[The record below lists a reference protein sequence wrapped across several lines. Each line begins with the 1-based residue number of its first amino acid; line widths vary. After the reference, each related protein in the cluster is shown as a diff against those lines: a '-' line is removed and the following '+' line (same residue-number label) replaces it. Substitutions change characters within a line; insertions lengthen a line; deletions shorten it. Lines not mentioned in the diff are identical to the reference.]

1 MMQVYR
7 LPALSDNY
15 IFVLVDERS
24 QTTAVVDAGD
34 AAVVLRFL
42 AAQGLGLSMVLNT
55 HYDGDHVAGNPSL
68 LKAFPG
74 IPVYGS
80 AIDRGRIPGQT
91 HFLEEGDQVNV
102 GASIAQVLAVPG
114 HRHGHLAYYF
124 PESSDLFCGDV
135 IFSGGSGRIK
145 DCTPEQMQ
153 RSLAKLR
160 SLPDETKI
168 WCAHEYT
175 LDNLRFALTID
186 PDNLEL
192 RSRML
197 EVTEL
202 RSRSQPT
209 IPTMMGFEKRT
220 NPFLRWDTE
229 GIRSRLGTTG
239 DVETYTEVRSRKNV
253 F

>member
-1 MMQVYR
+1 MQVYR

-15 IFVLVDERS
+15 IFILVDEPS

-34 AAVVLRFL
+34 ATVVLDFFKAHDL
-42 AAQGLGLSMVLNT
+42 QLSLILNT
-55 HYDGDHVAGNPSL
+55 HYDGDHVAGNRGL

-80 AIDRGRIPGQT
+80 AIDWGRIPGQT
-91 HFLEEGDQVNV
+91 VFLKEGDRVNV
-102 GASIAQVLAVPG
+102 GESVGQVIAVPG

-124 PESSDLFCGDV
+124 PESADLFCGDV
-135 IFSGGSGRIK
+135 IFSAGSGRVK
-145 DCTPEQMQ
+145 DCTHEQMQ
-153 RSLAKLR
+153 QSLFKLR
-160 SLPDETKI
+160 SLPDATKI

-175 LDNLRFALTID
+175 LENLRFALTID
-186 PDNLEL
+186 PDNNEL

-202 RSRSQPT
+202 RSRLEPT
-209 IPTMMGFEKRT
+209 IPTSMGFEKRT
-220 NPFLRWDTE
+220 NPFLRWDAE
-229 GIRSRLGTTG
+229 VIRSRLGTVG
-239 DVETYTEVRSRKNV
+239 DVETYTEVRSRKNR

>member
-1 MMQVYR
+1 MKVYR

-15 IFVLVDERS
+15 IFILVDEASR
-24 QTTAVVDAGD
+24 TTAVVDAGD
-34 AAVVLRFL
+34 AAVVLDFL
-42 AAQGLGLSMVLNT
+42 KAHDLKLSMILNT
-55 HYDGDHVAGNPSL
+55 HYDGDHVGGNRGL

-91 HFLEEGDQVNV
+91 VFLSGGDRVQI
-102 GASIAQVLAVPG
+102 GASVGQVLSVPG

-124 PESSDLFCGDV
+124 SESADLFCGDV
-135 IFSGGSGRIK
+135 IFSAGSGRVK
-145 DCTPEQMQ
+145 DCTHEQMQ
-153 RSLAKLR
+153 QSLAKLR
-160 SLPDETKI
+160 SLPDATKI

-175 LDNLRFALTID
+175 LDNLQFALTID
-186 PDNLEL
+186 PDNTEL

-209 IPTMMGFEKRT
+209 IPTLMGFERRT
-220 NPFLRWDTE
+220 NPFLRWDAE
-229 GIRSRLGTTG
+229 VIRSRLGTTG
-239 DVETYTEVRSRKNV
+239 DVETYTEVRSRKNR